1 MVTAILF
8 GAICS
13 ASSVSAGESTK
24 DNGWKFAADL
34 YGWGVMIGATSA
46 VDSDVE
52 IDLNDILES
61 RRFAL
66 MGAVAVNKGRW
77 TLSADMIYLKVDG
90 SSEITPGLNASAEVT
105 SWVITPMVG
114 YNLFDTGKGRLDLLG
129 GARYL
134 SVKAKL
140 DVDELG
146 AHADG
151 SESNLD
157 AIIGYEE
164 IKANYCMYFLGNLE
178 YLLTSKMKISN
189 KAQGR

>member
-1 MVTAILF
+1 
-8 GAICS
+8 
-13 ASSVSAGESTK
+13 
-24 DNGWKFAADL
+24 
-34 YGWGVMIGATSA
+34 MIGATSA